1 MEPLNDANVPHPP
14 TTTPRAALVPAAD
27 ARPPLQAI
35 FEFKGLFHVMMQAGG
50 GNWTHGVSSS
60 AAGPWFTESDA
71 LDRATKSQFPWDSRE
86 GPCDGTASFPNLG
99 RGPYNGSTP
108 VIMYGPDCGHGLSPP
123 PPQPSLGR
131 AALGD
136 APRVELA
143 LPKDPSDPMLRDWVK
158 QTPGPVVF
166 EGTPCSFP
174 G

>member
-1 MEPLNDANVPHPP
+1 
-14 TTTPRAALVPAAD
+14 
-27 ARPPLQAI
+27 
-35 FEFKGLFHVMMQAGG
+35 
-50 GNWTHGVSSS
+50 
-60 AAGPWFTESDA
+60 
-71 LDRATKSQFPWDSRE
+71 
-86 GPCDGTASFPNLG
+86 
-99 RGPYNGSTP
+99 
-108 VIMYGPDCGHGLSPP
+108 MYGPDCGHGLSP

-143 LPKDPSDPMLRDWVK
+143 LPKDPTDPMLRDWVK